1 MARGL
6 LYIVIQ
12 GQVRE
17 REKETNMRYIVRY
30 KDAPANDNYEK
41 ICTAQELDDHVQ
53 YMIDCCISELDIEI
67 LVCQRA

>member
-1 MARGL
+1 
-6 LYIVIQ
+6 
-12 GQVRE
+12 
-17 REKETNMRYIVRY
+17 MRYIVRY

-67 LVCQRA
+67 LVCQRAQTK